1 MANQGLTANGG
12 VTVYYIPTYD
22 GKTTVTAFKPGFRM
36 LAGDP
41 TLRSAKGMQ
50 RGICHRCFSTI
61 NQVPFGGAPCTGDD
75 TQAFPTKMCN
85 GGIRST
91 ITFPTCWDGKNID
104 SEDHKSHVAYPS
116 SGTFEST
123 GPCPASHPVKLPQVM
138 YEVMWDTRQFNTKEL
153 WPQDT
158 TKQPLVYSTGDPLGY
173 GQHGD
178 YMFGWKGDALQR
190 ALNARCGNA
199 QCKELTSQTSQ
210 QAMKC
215 GKVSGIN
222 EQTEGWISQ
231 LPGGLPIA

>member
-1 MANQGLTANGG
+1 MMGRLLLLLSNLGSVCLQ
-12 VTVYYIPTYD
+12 VTQLFV
-22 GKTTVTAFKPGFRM
+22 
-36 LAGDP
+36 L
-41 TLRSAKGMQ
+41 LRA
-50 RGICHRCFSTI
+50 
-61 NQVPFGGAPCTGDD
+61 
-75 TQAFPTKMCN
+75 CN
-85 GGIRST
+85 GVSVIDALALLTRFRSVEHLAQVT
-91 ITFPTCWDGKNID
+91 TPNLSLLRCVMEVSVQLLPSLHAGTEKNID
-104 SEDHKSHVAYPS
+104 SADHKSHVAYPA

-178 YMFGWKGDALQR
+178 YMFGWKGDTLQR

-199 QCKELTSQTSQ
+199 VCKELKSQTSQ

-231 LPGGLPIA
+231 LPGGMPIA